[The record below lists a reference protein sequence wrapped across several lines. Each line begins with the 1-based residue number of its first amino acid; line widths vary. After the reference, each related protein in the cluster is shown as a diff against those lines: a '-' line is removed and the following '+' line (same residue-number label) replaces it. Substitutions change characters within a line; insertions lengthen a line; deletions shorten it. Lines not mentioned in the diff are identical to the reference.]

1 VGSGPSVSAGID
13 YLDMELGSDRDV
25 RLWTVAPDFGGAGGT
40 EVTGGG
46 YAPAVLT
53 SNPAVAGT
61 GGQIAKATSLAGL
74 LYTNMPVASGSVVA
88 ITVHI
93 HSTGEMRWLDDAFV
107 SPVAWAIGESPLIP
121 AASFALA
128 FVPVS

>member
-1 VGSGPSVSAGID
+1 MGSGPSVSAGID

-25 RLWTVAPDFGGAGGT
+25 RLWTVAPDFDGTGGT

-61 GGQIAKATSLAGL
+61 GGQIAKATSLGSL
-74 LYTNMPVASGSVVA
+74 LFTNMSVASTSVVA
-88 ITVHI
+88 ITVHV
-93 HSTGEMRWLDDAFV
+93 HSTGEMRWVDNAWT
-107 SPVAWAIGESPLIP
+107 SPVPWSIGQSPLIP
-121 AASFALA
+121 AAAFALA
-128 FVPVS
+128 FVPV

>member
-1 VGSGPSVSAGID
+1 MASGPSVTAGIE

-25 RLWTVAPDFGGAGGT
+25 RLWTVAPDFDGTGGT

-61 GGQIAKATSLAGL
+61 GGQIAKATSSAGL
-74 LYTNMPVASGSVVA
+74 LFTNMPVASGSVVA
-88 ITVHI
+88 ISVHV
-93 HSTGEMRWLDDAFV
+93 HSTGEMRWVDDSWS

-121 AASFALA
+121 AAAFALA
-128 FVPVS
+128 FVPV